1 MTVDFLTEMIILN
14 KCVTQGISNTKQK
27 MKKFFP
33 KMTEFVIFFFFLAYA
48 TCVYLQVF
56 EDCTFQQIISRS
68 L

>member
-14 KCVTQGISNTKQK
+14 KRVTQGISNTKQK

-33 KMTEFVIFFFFLAYA
+33 KMTGFVIFLAYA